1 MSNPTEGTWSYF
13 AIHVPTGSTSL
24 TASMSGGEGD
34 PDLYVWRPGNG
45 GEANCFPFLAGSVE
59 RCDFTNPASGVWLVG
74 VRAYAAHSLTR
85 LVVTVRP

>member
-1 MSNPTEGTWSYF
+1 
-13 AIHVPTGSTSL
+13 
-24 TASMSGGEGD
+24 
-34 PDLYVWRPGNG
+34 
-45 GEANCFPFLAGSVE
+45 VE